1 VDGKGAIRI
10 HCTKYRLRVE
20 AIINQPRTDT
30 LRDDVAG
37 RHSFDGVESI
47 YRWVNYLVRINK
59 EERQINKPSVRKHNT
74 QGGCVCR
81 KSENSLLVGSPL
93 AGRERAPTSSRL
105 TLPPSIRYLD
115 KTPFSIPRHL

>member
-20 AIINQPRTDT
+20 AIINQPRTDL

-59 EERQINKPSVRKHNT
+59 EERQMYKPSVRKHNT
-74 QGGCVCR
+74 QGGCVR
-81 KSENSLLVGSPL
+81 KKQKQ
-93 AGRERAPTSSRL
+93 SSRWQPPGWQGTGA
-105 TLPPSIRYLD
+105 TLVATNAATLDSISRQNSVFYY
-115 KTPFSIPRHL
+115 